1 MTEPNQP
8 YAGETCSAS
17 RHVLAMAADILRD
30 GHCQHI
36 VDEPKHCAESM
47 LATVEALWAARN
59 AARATAADH
68 VGDANKMVPGGWLC
82 EIIEADFEHNTV
94 TLKMNHYGYIV
105 GAGPHYLV
113 PADAAPQPVSAVEVP
128 MPKLHD
134 FGHHDGWRWRSRKA
148 CDEADVRT
156 YGDAREAAGYAA
168 GVAAGGKDAERYRW
182 LRDKSP
188 PTWMAQVEDL
198 PLFKGDFDSAIDYE
212 INAALRGEVK

>member
-1 MTEPNQP
+1 MSETNQP

-17 RHVLAMAADILRD
+17 RHVLAIAGDLARD

-68 VGDANKMVPGGWLC
+68 VGDANKMVPGGWPC

-113 PADAAPQPVSAVEVP
+113 PADAAPQPVSEDTVSDAAQKLGHKMRAMTGRTDKCEYCGAMVGDSHNWPGRTGGRVWEPCKCAPQPAVDVCRVDQPEGWRCTRANGHKGPCAAVE
-128 MPKLHD
+128 D
-134 FGHHDGWRWRSRKA
+134 RA
-148 CDEADVRT
+148 
-156 YGDAREAAGYAA
+156 
-168 GVAAGGKDAERYRW
+168 
-182 LRDKSP
+182 
-188 PTWMAQVEDL
+188 
-198 PLFKGDFDSAIDYE
+198 
-212 INAALRGEVK
+212 